1 MKNKTEYIN
10 KVDTIL
16 ENRSKISYAI
26 NKKQKELSIAKENN
40 EFAEANLETTKLL
53 LKATPEDRYTNPDP
67 YFDAFINSA
76 APIIDS
82 ELYFSGELAKR
93 AEESQLNDMFLNA
106 TTSGSYSTAALSDI
120 GSVYFDAQREKPE
133 FKAIEAKYKA
143 PKPIERKSEIANK
156 LNEVSPM
163 LKKMFVSA
171 WQAFLDESKER
182 DIIYSAHAMREVLS
196 AFLHILA
203 PDKKVKSK
211 VWCEFDEKGNP
222 TQKTRVRFAI
232 FGNRE
237 HYENDFIFKPVKDL
251 MKQEGILYQ
260 KLNKYAHFRKDQLPL
275 NYRTSLEIYLATL
288 QNIIGSILDKREKFY
303 FE

>member
-16 ENRSKISYAI
+16 ENRRKISYAI

-93 AEESQLNDMFLNA
+93 AEESQLDDMFLNA

-143 PKPIERKSEIANK
+143 PKPIERKNEIANK
-156 LNEVSPM
+156 LNEVSPK

-196 AFLHILA
+196 EFLNILA
-203 PDKKVKSK
+203 PDEKVKCK
-211 VWCEFDEKGNP
+211 DWCELSNGKP
-222 TQKTRVRFAI
+222 TQPTRVRFAI
-232 FGNRE
+232 LGNSE
-237 HYENDFIFKPVKDL
+237 HSENDFFFKPVKEL
-251 MKQEGILYQ
+251 MKQERNLYE
-260 KLNKYAHFRKDQLPL
+260 KLNRYAHFRREPLPVT
-275 NYRTSLEIYLATL
+275 YRTDLEIYLATL
-288 QNIIGSILDKREKFY
+288 QNIMESILNMREQFY
-303 FE
+303 IE

>member
-26 NKKQKELSIAKENN
+26 NKKQKEQSIAKENN

-53 LKATPEDRYTNPDP
+53 LEATPEDRYTNPDP

-143 PKPIERKSEIANK
+143 PKPIERKSEIADK
-156 LNEVSPM
+156 LNAIYP
-163 LKKMFVSA
+163 KIKDMFISA
-171 WQAFLDESKER
+171 WQAFLDESKTR
-182 DIIYSAHAMREVLS
+182 DIIYPAHAMREVLS
-196 AFLHILA
+196 EFLFVLA
-203 PDKKVKSK
+203 PDEKVKRK
-211 VWCEFDEKGNP
+211 DWCKLFNGKP
-222 TQKTRVRFAI
+222 TQASRIRFAI

-237 HYENDFIFKPVKDL
+237 HDENDFIFKPVKDL
-251 MKQEGILYQ
+251 MKRERILYQ
-260 KLNKYAHFRKDQLPL
+260 KLNKYAHFRKDPLPL
-275 NYRTSLEIYLATL
+275 NYRTNLEIYLATL

-303 FE
+303 IE